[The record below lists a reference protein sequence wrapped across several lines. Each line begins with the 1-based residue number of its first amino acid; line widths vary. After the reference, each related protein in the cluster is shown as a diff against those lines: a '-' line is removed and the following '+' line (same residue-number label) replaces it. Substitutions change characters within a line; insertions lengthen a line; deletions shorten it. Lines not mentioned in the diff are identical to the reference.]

1 MAGKVVGGAAAG
13 AGIGATIGG
22 PAAPLTAAVGAV
34 VGAAVGVVTNI
45 FKSKKH
51 YNLYYWDSVNF
62 AWVYAMEGHPDAVKK
77 LEKSYSMSGITT
89 QIVRNKSGSAVA
101 PTKPPAGVTASAP
114 SGFNPWILAG
124 IAGAGLLAFVLLKKG
139 R

>member
-1 MAGKVVGGAAAG
+1 MAGLGSSAAK
-13 AGIGATIGG
+13 GAT
-22 PAAPLTAAVGAV
+22 A
-34 VGAAVGVVTNI
+34 GAAVGTAVPVVGNVI
-45 FKSKKH
+45 GAIGGAVIGGIASLFSSKKH

-77 LEKSYSMSGITT
+77 LAKSYSMSGITT

-101 PTKPPAGVTASAP
+101 PAKPPAGVTASAP

-124 IAGAGLLAFVLLKKG
+124 IAGAGLLAFILLKK
-139 R
+139 RR